1 MKHIGLNRITHQI
14 QNDKGGSIDFTSGEK
29 FNVSKG
35 KNGHL
40 IVVGRLPQ
48 TSILLREQLNSNI
61 CNLLSHVTNYY
72 GDDFSTLGHSSKFVM
87 LAKLASEFGAH

>member
-1 MKHIGLNRITHQI
+1 M

-40 IVVGRLPQ
+40 IVVSVRLR
-48 TSILLREQLNSNI
+48 IFLHFL
-61 CNLLSHVTNYY
+61 
-72 GDDFSTLGHSSKFVM
+72 
-87 LAKLASEFGAH
+87 